1 MSKRNKILLI
11 ILGISIIISVIGM
24 ILVLKYNREGWL
36 LALIIFIYLI
46 SIPATICYCYDK
58 FGKCIESSSSAEQA
72 CRRGYYLG
80 FNWDLIFWLT
90 LLIAPLGAILYIR
103 NTHYMYLKKKNEENL
118 NEMYN

>member
-24 ILVLKYNREGWL
+24 ILILKNHKEGWPSAL
-36 LALIIFIYLI
+36 LIFTYFI
-46 SIPATICYCYDK
+46 SIPATTCYCFDK
-58 FGKCIESSSSAEQA
+58 FRSCIEDSSSNQQA

-80 FNWDLIFWLT
+80 FNWDLLFWLI
-90 LLIAPLGAILYIR
+90 LLIAPIGALLYIR
-103 NTHYMYLKKKNEENL
+103 YTHYKYLKKKNEENF